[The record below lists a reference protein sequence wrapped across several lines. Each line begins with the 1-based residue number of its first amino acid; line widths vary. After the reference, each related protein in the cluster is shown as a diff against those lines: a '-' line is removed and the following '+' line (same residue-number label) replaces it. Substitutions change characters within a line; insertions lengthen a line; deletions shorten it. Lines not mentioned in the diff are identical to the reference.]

1 MSTCFHIEE
10 GALIFKRRYETVR
23 IEGWGEHG
31 LRVRSTENH
40 TFTQENWALSEN
52 VPHTASVWTEDRMTR
67 WNYTQHIAVIE
78 NGDIRAVFY
87 FAVEE
92 DPTYGYIDGAWMN
105 DSPYGVIHRIAVGQS
120 GRGAAAEC
128 FQFAYERCG
137 NLRIDTHEKNIPMQ
151 RCLAKNGFRR
161 CGIIY
166 LEDGDPRI
174 AYQKE

>member
-40 TFTQENWALSEN
+40 TFTKENWALSEN

-78 NGDIRAVFY
+78 NGGVAEFGTYEELMEKKGIFY
-87 FAVEE
+87 QMRE
-92 DPTYGYIDGAWMN
+92 
-105 DSPYGVIHRIAVGQS
+105 
-120 GRGAAAEC
+120 
-128 FQFAYERCG
+128 
-137 NLRIDTHEKNIPMQ
+137 MQ
-151 RCLAKNGFRR
+151 L
-161 CGIIY
+161 
-166 LEDGDPRI
+166 
-174 AYQKE
+174 